1 MREERETRKDSGEEP
16 NLTKM
21 GGRMRNVKS
30 KIGGEERGEKKMG
43 IQVAGRDIR
52 EKRSGAP
59 RERREGSNST
69 NMKG

>member
-30 KIGGEERGEKKMG
+30 KIGGEERGEKNG
-43 IQVAGRDIR
+43 N
-52 EKRSGAP
+52 KRGWK
-59 RERREGSNST
+59 RYT
-69 NMKG
+69 